1 MREHRVTVH
10 MHVCLVALG
19 SALGGVARYLVSQGL
34 GTSAGFPWCTL
45 GVNVAGSLAIGLIS
59 GALAHA
65 TGNVAAVRAFAV
77 VGFSV
82 AALRHSRPSRTR
94 CSICSKARS
103 MATPCCM
110 RPCPSSPAS
119 RPSERAFCSRDEDS
133 KVEEISTIR
142 SDLIWETEMFRSE
155 VALTASAIKYYGLCG
170 SQYLIAGAIGIQ

>member
-34 GTSAGFPWCTL
+34 GTSVGFPWSTL

-77 VGFSV
+77 VGFCGGF
-82 AALRHSRPSRTR
+82 T
-94 CSICSKARS
+94 
-103 MATPCCM
+103 T
-110 RPCPSSPAS
+110 
-119 RPSERAFCSRDEDS
+119 F
-133 KVEEISTIR
+133 STF
-142 SDLIWETEMFRSE
+142 SNEMFHLLEGAQYGHAVLYASLSIFAGLAA
-155 VALTASAIKYYGLCG
+155 VGTGYLLTR
-170 SQYLIAGAIGIQ
+170 